1 MAEEASAAGLPRPE
15 VEDSESCV
23 TVRFRS
29 RQAIAEQ
36 RPGTELN
43 EFQQEVLAALPP
55 GAEGQ
60 AFRDLRGRFPE
71 FSDRQLRKA
80 LDVLKD
86 RGLIASTGRGLQG
99 KWIRVSEPDSR
110 G

>member
-15 VEDSESCV
+15 INDSESGV

-60 AFRDLRGRFPE
+60 AFRDLRGRFPD
-71 FSDRQLRKA
+71 FSDRQLRRA

-99 KWIRVSEPDSR
+99 KWIRVSGPDSR